1 MSSIVTTKA
10 TNLAIQ
16 LCDFEKKK
24 CHIHAI
30 VISYIK
36 LSISHFFVV
45 DEK

>member
-10 TNLAIQ
+10 TNLTIQ
-16 LCDFEKKK
+16 LCDFEKKTH
-24 CHIHAI
+24 HIHVI
-30 VISYIK
+30 VISHIK